1 MIEYDK
7 YDTCPW
13 KPIFEEE
20 YLNELLKKK
29 FRPIKYNQF
38 RWWRQ
43 WKQKGKDLP
52 KQSRIDDKILN
63 GDYDELSY
71 KYEVQLIEH
80 RLRKRWFQYYNDHE
94 QYLEKSSVDIARRKK
109 LMEDLDKSETNILH
123 SLYKDISDIC
133 SISIYDVQHEL
144 LESKGKTL
152 YTVYKKIKSKY
163 CKI

>member
-1 MIEYDK
+1 MIKYDK

-20 YLNELLKKK
+20 YLNNILKKN

-43 WKQKGKDLP
+43 WKPKGKTLP
-52 KQSRIDDKILN
+52 KQSQVVDKIKN

-71 KYEVQLIEH
+71 KYEVQIIEH
-80 RLRKRWFQYYNDHE
+80 RLRRRWFEFYNDHQ
-94 QYLEKSSVDIARRKK
+94 QYLEKSAVDIARRKK
-109 LMEDLDKSETNILH
+109 LLEDLEKSEEKLLL
-123 SLYKDISDIC
+123 SLYKDISDVC
-133 SISIYDVQHEL
+133 GISIYDVQREI

-152 YTVYKKIKSKY
+152 YMVYKKIKSKY
-163 CKI
+163 C